1 MSFIDF
7 VNTVFCIYVNSK
19 YEDCLN
25 LLQVSSSV
33 RKKGERK
40 KSVVLD
46 VPESDSDSDSD
57 SDSSTKSD
65 RDEKVSTKRKHKA
78 VNSSSKSTKRK
89 PKVSCRLLIL

>member
-57 SDSSTKSD
+57 SSTKSD